1 MAKHHKKTTPR
12 WSTPQWV
19 LAIGLAAF
27 AIATLAALVVQWPHS
42 DEEPKV
48 TPAYQN
54 SGYAGPLTSG
64 EVLFTRAAKCGATE
78 IGVTSEAIPEDKN
91 PFAEKHCTQVI
102 VRLTDGADEGKYTAL
117 ESRHMPGE
125 PELHEGDSIKL
136 IHSHG
141 TYAFQD
147 YDRTGPLWAWVL
159 ATIVL
164 IIAVGRWRGLR
175 ALVGLAITMVMI
187 LVFLLPALLRGGSP
201 LWLAVTTA
209 ATVIL
214 LVVFLV
220 HGVNWKSAAAMGGS
234 LVAVAIAT
242 ALSGLAIDSTSL
254 RGLGDESN
262 LQILLYLPELDITG
276 LMLAGMIIG
285 ALGVLNDATI
295 AQASTITE
303 LKRAEP
309 DASSWQLFRNA
320 MRVGEDHIASMVYTL
335 VLGYAGVAIP
345 MMLLLSISGRPVEQ
359 VLTSDVMATE
369 LLRSVTGAI
378 ALLLAIPLT
387 TAIAAV
393 TADPNSR
400 DSGHAHIHS
409 H

>member
-1 MAKHHKKTTPR
+1 MAKHYKNTTSR

-19 LAIGLAAF
+19 LAIGLAIF
-27 AIATLAALVVQWPHS
+27 AIATLAGLIVQWPHS
-42 DEEPKV
+42 SEEPKV

-102 VRLTDGADEGKYTAL
+102 VRLTDGTDEGKYTAL

-136 IHSHG
+136 IHSNS

-303 LKRAEP
+303 LKRAGRRGSHRFDGLHP
-309 DASSWQLFRNA
+309 
-320 MRVGEDHIASMVYTL
+320 G
-335 VLGYAGVAIP
+335 AGVRRCGDPHDAAAEHLRP
-345 MMLLLSISGRPVEQ
+345 PDRAGADLGRDGHRAAAFRHGRDRVAAGDSADYRHRGCDRGPKQ
-359 VLTSDVMATE
+359 QGF
-369 LLRSVTGAI
+369 GAR
-378 ALLLAIPLT
+378 AYPQPLGL
-387 TAIAAV
+387 
-393 TADPNSR
+393 NS
-400 DSGHAHIHS
+400 
-409 H
+409 

>member
-1 MAKHHKKTTPR
+1 M
-12 WSTPQWV
+12 
-19 LAIGLAAF
+19 
-27 AIATLAALVVQWPHS
+27 
-42 DEEPKV
+42 
-48 TPAYQN
+48 
-54 SGYAGPLTSG
+54 
-64 EVLFTRAAKCGATE
+64 
-78 IGVTSEAIPEDKN
+78 
-91 PFAEKHCTQVI
+91 
-102 VRLTDGADEGKYTAL
+102 
-117 ESRHMPGE
+117 
-125 PELHEGDSIKL
+125 
-136 IHSHG
+136 
-141 TYAFQD
+141 
-147 YDRTGPLWAWVL
+147 
-159 ATIVL
+159 
-164 IIAVGRWRGLR
+164 
-175 ALVGLAITMVMI
+175 
-187 LVFLLPALLRGGSP
+187 
-201 LWLAVTTA
+201 
-209 ATVIL
+209 
-214 LVVFLV
+214 
-220 HGVNWKSAAAMGGS
+220 
-234 LVAVAIAT
+234 AVAIAT

-309 DASSWQLFRNA
+309 DASAWQLFRNA